1 MMEDYLR
8 QEFNL
13 EIFFLGLR
21 DCDTFEISVDLSL
34 GIA

>member
-13 EIFFLGLR
+13 EIFFFEG
-21 DCDTFEISVDLSL
+21 FEIVTLL
-34 GIA
+34 KYQLI

>member
-13 EIFFLGLR
+13 EIFFFEG
-21 DCDTFEISVDLSL
+21 FEIVTLLSVDLSL